1 MKNLSAVIVC
11 ASALVSCK
19 VSVGTSAQTGQSPA
33 PAQHARHSAPAPYV
47 PLSALG
53 PKVGPSAPAPTV
65 APAAPAPNARVSPAV
80 RAVGTSSAAQNAGYL
95 PGASNTG
102 TSPAASNNGSTTPD
116 GTCEIGSGAKG
127 YRFQAIVRDFKD
139 SHPDFEKAIASEKG
153 LVEKTL
159 GADGKPVFSG
169 MKSETVSG
177 KASFDQW
184 YRDVAGTNV
193 TIPIT
198 LDLVG
203 TDGVASIAQAA
214 FFPIDAKGFGNQ
226 GRDHNFHFTTEV
238 HARFVYRGG
247 ETFSFTGDDDV
258 WVFIN
263 GKLVVDLGGVHPE
276 ESGSVALDAIAAEV
290 GLAKGA
296 SYDFAVFNAERH
308 TTGSNFNIRTNL
320 TFISCK

>member
-11 ASALVSCK
+11 ASALVSCQVK
-19 VSVGTSAQTGQSPA
+19 VGASASAQAGGA
-33 PAQHARHSAPAPYV
+33 SAPA
-47 PLSALG
+47 AN
-53 PKVGPSAPAPTV
+53 K
-65 APAAPAPNARVSPAV
+65 APAASAPNA
-80 RAVGTSSAAQNAGYL
+80 
-95 PGASNTG
+95 GA
-102 TSPAASNNGSTTPD
+102 TTPD
-116 GTCEIGSGAKG
+116 GTCEIGGGAKG
-127 YRFQAIVRDFKD
+127 YRFHAIVRDFKD

-153 LVEKTL
+153 LVVKTL

-169 MKSETVSG
+169 MKSETISG

-184 YRDVAGTNV
+184 YRDVAGVNV

-203 TDGVASIAQAA
+203 IGGVASISQGA
-214 FFPIDAKGFGNQ
+214 FFPIDGKGFANQ

-276 ESGSVALDAIAAEV
+276 ESGAVSLDAIAAEV

-296 SYDFAVFNAERH
+296 AYDFAVFNAERH
-308 TTGSNFNIRTNL
+308 TSDSHFNISTNL

>member
-1 MKNLSAVIVC
+1 MKKLSAIVVC
-11 ASALVSCK
+11 ASALVSCQ
-19 VSVGTSAQTGQSPA
+19 VSVGTSASVQAGGASGPA
-33 PAQHARHSAPAPYV
+33 AHKAPP
-47 PLSALG
+47 
-53 PKVGPSAPAPTV
+53 
-65 APAAPAPNARVSPAV
+65 APAPNVAPPA
-80 RAVGTSSAAQNAGYL
+80 
-95 PGASNTG
+95 
-102 TSPAASNNGSTTPD
+102 PAANKGSTTPD
-116 GTCEIGSGAKG
+116 GTCEIGGGAKG
-127 YRFQAIVRDFKD
+127 YRFHAIVRDFKD

-153 LVEKTL
+153 LVAKNL
-159 GADGKPVFSG
+159 GADGKPVLSG
-169 MKSETVSG
+169 IKSETISG

-184 YRDVAGTNV
+184 YRDVGGVNV
-193 TIPIT
+193 AIPIT

-203 TDGVASIAQAA
+203 NGPVASIAQGE
-214 FFPIDAKGFGNQ
+214 FFPIDGKGFGNQ

-296 SYDFAVFNAERH
+296 GYDFAVFNAERH
-308 TTGSNFNIRTNL
+308 TSDSHFNISTNL